1 MFINKNQFQI
11 FSNFAFISVSFVL
24 PFLTFEALELLQ
36 HQRKLFPVIPDIE
49 ILAVLADTLVK
60 CNCFKTST
68 EISFFY
74 FQIAYKTI

>member
-49 ILAVLADTLVK
+49 
-60 CNCFKTST
+60 
-68 EISFFY
+68 
-74 FQIAYKTI
+74 